1 MRKLIL
7 PALAALVLAAPAA
20 ADPIALVFND
30 DNTPSGCDDG
40 CAAAA
45 ARALIASPGHF
56 LVKYVGP
63 KGEPFGSLQSA
74 VIGGDEVGPGSCARG
89 QGSADCTIVAHHA
102 VDGVGA

>member
-1 MRKLIL
+1 MLPIDWKRAVRKLL
-7 PALAALVLAAPAA
+7 LVFCCVAAPAA

-63 KGEPFGSLQSA
+63 KGEPLTRELLRSA
-74 VIGGDEVGPGSCARG
+74 SIYVQPGGGDDLNAT
-89 QGSADCTIVAHHA
+89 SAHRKD
-102 VDGVGA
+102 